1 MAVLTPSC
9 MDFVH
14 VLNFFF
20 FFKPIISYCVW
31 LDLKATDVWEV
42 SLSLISLQGVRE
54 TDSQMLRDQ
63 RKRRPA

>member
-9 MDFVH
+9 MGFVH

-20 FFKPIISYCVW
+20 YRPMISYCVR
-31 LDLKATDVWEV
+31 LDLKAIDVCEV